1 MPTVLMIDDEKDIC
15 QCVEVAFQEEAPEFS
30 VLTADNG
37 LDGLEIV
44 KKHKPDVILLDI
56 KLQASMDGMEVFQK
70 IRELHPEGKVAIL
83 SGYEENKEEFIR
95 DLGVDAFM
103 VKPFT
108 PLEVIALVRKLFREK
123 EGGR

>member
-1 MPTVLMIDDEKDIC
+1 MATVLVIDDEKDIC
-15 QCVEVAFQEEAPEFS
+15 QCVEIAFNEEAPEFK
-30 VLTADNG
+30 VLQADNG
-37 LDGLEIV
+37 LDGLALV
-44 KKHKPDVILLDI
+44 KKHKPDVILLDV
-56 KLQASMDGMEVFQK
+56 KLQASMDGMEVFKQIK
-70 IRELHPEGKVAIL
+70 ELHPEGKVAIL
-83 SGYEENKEEFIR
+83 TGYEENKEEFIR